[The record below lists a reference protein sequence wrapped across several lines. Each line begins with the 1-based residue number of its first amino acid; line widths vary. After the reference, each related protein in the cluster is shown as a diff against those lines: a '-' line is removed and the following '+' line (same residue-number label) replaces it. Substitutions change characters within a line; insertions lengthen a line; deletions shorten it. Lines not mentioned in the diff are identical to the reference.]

1 MEGLLYLFIF
11 ALGILIPVGAV
22 LGCLAFIHRNR
33 QSERIDRLER
43 EVATLRASLA
53 ESPETATQPSPSEAT
68 EPASQPVSQAASQ
81 PIPQAASRPASQP
94 RSRRL
99 KARQQPA
106 WLTNLKDNWMVWL
119 GGVSVGL
126 AGIFMVSHSIATG
139 LIGPTQQFVLAL
151 LSGGALHAGAEYLRR
166 KNRGTDQ
173 VFAALAG
180 GGSITLYAALL
191 AGVHHFELLSAAMG
205 LALLC
210 LVSLATMVLAV
221 IHGPVLAIMGLGGAY
236 IVPILIGGD
245 DGSIPFLLGYSYLI
259 TLSSLLL
266 IRRVYRDWLWY
277 GTLAGALGWWLI
289 SVAAAPSQAS
299 TAWYLAALFPLFSL
313 LPGAAQIPPHRV
325 REAFLPLIVFWGLS
339 IALQPNDAPF
349 FWSWLLIL
357 PATVLLA
364 QSRGSLWYL
373 PWAAVLGSS
382 LGWLGYRLE
391 SGPDDA
397 ILLLSLPPGYSVG
410 FAAYCAFAV
419 ILTVALGLWRWKQD
433 GDLRRWVS
441 LVLLGPLAWL
451 TLAWLIL
458 KGYGTSQTWAVC
470 TLILGGLYG
479 FAAWQIERR
488 KRGKNA
494 VLFAIFA
501 AHISYSLAAVMWVR
515 EASLTLALAMQFISL
530 AWLAR
535 RYEMPELYLLL
546 KAALALVVAR
556 LTLNPW
562 LGDYPTDT
570 HWTLWTYGGAT
581 ACAAIA
587 CQLVARSHA
596 MRSWLEAATLHLLV
610 LFLGTETR
618 YWLYDG
624 DIFTHQYSMTEATLN
639 TLLWGALSVT
649 YCVRARA
656 SESLAWLYQ
665 WGARILLA
673 LAGASY
679 ISLALFHNPWWASH
693 SISDTPVFN
702 LLLLAYGGPV
712 LVALA
717 ASRFPGLA
725 PPRWTLCVAAA
736 AFLLFT
742 ALEIR
747 HLWQAPVMDI
757 SYGMGEG
764 ELYTYSVVGMLYA
777 IIAILLSGKVQ
788 SLWLHKGG
796 MALLGLVIA
805 KIFLIDMAG
814 LQGLWRVGWAW
825 HYWGWPGSTVGL
837 DVWMPIRTPDLCR
850 LFLHT

>member
-11 ALGILIPVGAV
+11 ALVVLIPVGAV
-22 LGCLAFIHRNR
+22 LGSLAFLHRNR
-33 QSERIDRLER
+33 QSERIDTLER
-43 EVATLRASLA
+43 EVAALRNAMA
-53 ESPETATQPSPSEAT
+53 EQPQTAERPLTPSPEAAPTTETVAT
-68 EPASQPVSQAASQ
+68 PVK
-81 PIPQAASRPASQP
+81 ASRPPDKPAKAPKQP
-94 RSRRL
+94 S
-99 KARQQPA
+99 
-106 WLTNLKDNWMVWL
+106 WLANLKENWMVWL

-139 LIGPTQQFVLAL
+139 LIGPTQQFFLAL
-151 LSGGALHAGAEYLRR
+151 LSGAGLHFGAEYLRR

-191 AGVHHFELLSAAMG
+191 AGVHHFELLSTGVGLILLTIVSLITMI
-205 LALLC
+205 LAL
-210 LVSLATMVLAV
+210 
-221 IHGPVLAIMGLGGAY
+221 IHGPVLAIMGLSGAY

-245 DGSIPFLLGYSYLI
+245 DGSIPFLLGYSFLI

-266 IRRVYRDWLWY
+266 IRRIYRDWLWY
-277 GTLAGALGWWLI
+277 ATLAGALAWWLI
-289 SVAAAPSQAS
+289 SVSAAPSQAS
-299 TAWYLAALFPLFSL
+299 TAWYLAALFPLFSM
-313 LPGAAQIPPHRV
+313 LPGATQILPHRL
-325 REAFLPLIVFWGLS
+325 REAFLPLLVFWALS
-339 IALQPNDAPF
+339 IVIQPINAPI

-357 PATVLLA
+357 PATILIS
-364 QSRGSLWYL
+364 QSRGTLWYL

-391 SGPDDA
+391 SGPGDT
-397 ILLLSLPPGYSVG
+397 LLLLPLPPGYDGGFVAYSI
-410 FAAYCAFAV
+410 FAA
-419 ILTVALGLWRWKQD
+419 ILTTALGLWRWKQD

-470 TLILGGLYG
+470 TLVLGGLYG

-488 KRGKNA
+488 RLGKNA

-515 EASLTLALAMQFISL
+515 EASLTLALAVQFVSL

-546 KAALALVVAR
+546 KAALALVIAR

-562 LGDYPTDT
+562 LGGYPADT

-581 ACAAIA
+581 ACAAVA
-587 CQLVARSHA
+587 CQLVARSQTI
-596 MRSWLEAATLHLLV
+596 RPWLEAATLHLLV
-610 LFLGTETR
+610 LFLGTEIR

-624 DIFTHQYSMTEATLN
+624 DIFAQEYSMTEATLN

-656 SESLAWLYQ
+656 SESMAWLYQ
-665 WGARILLA
+665 WCARILLG

-679 ISLALFHNPWWASH
+679 LTLVLVHNPWWASH
-693 SISDTPVFN
+693 TIGDTPVFN
-702 LLLLAYGGPV
+702 LILLAYGGPV

-717 ASRFPGLA
+717 ASRFSILVPA
-725 PPRWTLCVAAA
+725 RWSLCVAAA

-747 HLWQAPVMDI
+747 HLWHAPIMDL

-764 ELYTYSVVGMLYA
+764 ELYTYSVVGMFYA
-777 IIAILLSGKVQ
+777 IAAILLSGKLQ
-788 SLWLHKGG
+788 SLWMHKGG

-814 LQGLWRVGWAW
+814 LQGLWRVAAFMGLGLALLGLAW
-825 HYWGWPGSTVGL
+825 VYRRTRNMDSP
-837 DVWMPIRTPDLCR
+837 DVQ
-850 LFLHT
+850 